1 MDKQPAGYKSPHD
14 WLVSLAMDLATLC
27 DTWRCK
33 WHQWMPFG
41 FFSEDVAVARHI
53 VATRPPPTLPPCRN
67 ASGIDYPSKKL
78 SKMAGYSASYSF
90 NSWCICRV

>member
-1 MDKQPAGYKSPHD
+1 MTPVDAI
-14 WLVSLAMDLATLC
+14 WLFLVKT
-27 DTWRCK
+27 
-33 WHQWMPFG
+33 
-41 FFSEDVAVARHI
+41 AVARHF

-90 NSWCICRV
+90 NSWYMGRV